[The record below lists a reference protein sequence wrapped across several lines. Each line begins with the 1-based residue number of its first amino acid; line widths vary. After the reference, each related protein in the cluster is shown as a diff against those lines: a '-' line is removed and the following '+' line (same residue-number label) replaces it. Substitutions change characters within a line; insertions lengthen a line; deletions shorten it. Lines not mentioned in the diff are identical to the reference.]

1 MSPDERAEHALPLAV
16 DLVGAVTAADRD
28 QVAAVL
34 ARVTD
39 WQALA
44 VVLAAHIPS
53 SVLAGLKAELD
64 EDTTAGLIL
73 NETADRFRVPVHRI
87 LSADRHRDVLD
98 ARAVAMA
105 AMRYAGLSSPYIGR
119 VMDRDHSTVLHA
131 ASRVGETARLRRIA
145 VDLAAL
151 TGVLPGVLGD
161 ANETTTEGAAA

>member
-1 MSPDERAEHALPLAV
+1 MTPDDRAEQALPLAV

-34 ARVTD
+34 AQVTD

-64 EDTTAGLIL
+64 HDTTAGLIL

-105 AMRYAGLSSPYIGR
+105 AMRYAGLSSPYIGK

-131 ASRVGETARLRRIA
+131 AGRVGETARLRRIA
-145 VDLAAL
+145 VDIAAL
-151 TGVLPGVLGD
+151 TGVLPGVLAD
-161 ANETTTEGAAA
+161 AGETRLEVVA

>member
-1 MSPDERAEHALPLAV
+1 MSPDERAEQALPIAV

-34 ARVTD
+34 AQVTD
-39 WQALA
+39 WQALV

-64 EDTTAGLIL
+64 EDTTAGVIL

-119 VMDRDHSTVLHA
+119 VMDRDHTTVLHA
-131 ASRVGETARLRRIA
+131 AGRVGETARLRRIA
-145 VDLAAL
+145 VDIAAL
-151 TGVLPGVLGD
+151 TGVLPGVLAD
-161 ANETTTEGAAA
+161 AHETREDRAA

>member
-1 MSPDERAEHALPLAV
+1 MRPDERAERAMPLAA

-34 ARVTD
+34 TRVTD

-44 VVLAAHIPS
+44 VVLAAHVPS
-53 SVLAGLKAELD
+53 SVLAGLRAELD
-64 EDTTAGLIL
+64 DESTAGLIL

-105 AMRYAGLSSPYIGR
+105 AMRYAGLSSPYIGK

-131 ASRVGETARLRRIA
+131 AGRVGETARLRRIA
-145 VDLAAL
+145 VDIAAL
-151 TGVLPGVLGD
+151 TGVLPGVLAD
-161 ANETTTEGAAA
+161 AGETRLEVVA